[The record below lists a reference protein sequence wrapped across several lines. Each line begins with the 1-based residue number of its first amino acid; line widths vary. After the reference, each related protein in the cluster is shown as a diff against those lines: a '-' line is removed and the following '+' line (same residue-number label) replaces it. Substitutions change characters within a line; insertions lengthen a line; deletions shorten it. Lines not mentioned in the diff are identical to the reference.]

1 MNRGWD
7 ERHKVTR
14 MAIVLPECAGAA
26 RAELKQRHSADSG
39 AMSPAARASRVV
51 RSAGQVALFAYF
63 GLSGALLTAIVVPA
77 FSLFFR
83 DPARR
88 VRSVRGFVFQL
99 MRTYVGSMRAL
110 RLIDLEVIGLD
121 VEPAA
126 GSLIVANHPSLIDAL
141 ILLGQV
147 RGAAVVA
154 KRSLQVSP
162 FTSGGIR
169 GANYVVNTDAAALIE
184 ECRSRIAAG
193 ETLIL
198 FPECTRTA
206 TDGVIRL
213 RRGAA
218 HVAVRTGCPVIP
230 VTIEFSEP
238 LLTKESRWWLAPKV
252 RPHVRV
258 TRHPAMDPAQFLVGD
273 VSVSLAARK
282 LTEYLRE
289 FYVKELG
296 RRGST

>member
-1 MNRGWD
+1 
-7 ERHKVTR
+7 

-26 RAELKQRHSADSG
+26 RAESEQRHSAVSSG
-39 AMSPAARASRVV
+39 PSAASRVNRVV
-51 RSAGQVALFAYF
+51 RSVGQVALFAYF
-63 GLSGALLTAIVVPA
+63 GVSGALLTAIVVPA
-77 FSLFFR
+77 FGLFVR

-88 VRSVRGFVFQL
+88 VQRVRGFVFQL

-121 VEPAA
+121 VEPAG

-141 ILLGQV
+141 ILLGQI

-154 KRSLQVSP
+154 KRSLQVSV

-169 GANYVVNTDAAALIE
+169 GANYVINSDAAALIE
-184 ECRSRIAAG
+184 ECRSRIASG

-258 TRHPAMDPAQFLVGD
+258 TRHCAIDPAQFRAGD
-273 VSVSLAARK
+273 VNMSLAARK